1 MTRIRITVGILAG
14 GLLFVLSGRSVL
26 SAEGVVEGA
35 SVSPIAIPSFIGSWA
50 RDSSIMQL
58 FPQSNGPSGL
68 INISGFR
75 LQGIANY
82 DSPILKPWA
91 AEIVRRHGELI
102 RSGELAPDA
111 HTSCSPNG
119 VPYSLILRGNVHLLQ
134 EPDRVTII
142 YDNDNQYRTVLL
154 NREHSKDI
162 VPRYY
167 GESVGRYEG
176 DTLVVDTTGIRKTQ
190 FSVIDRFGTPHTE
203 ELHVIE
209 RYKIIEVNG
218 NAALRVDVT
227 VEDPGTF
234 TMPWGGYMVYYN
246 NDDNWWEEGIC
257 AENNRSDVWIPTE
270 ENFERPF

>member
-58 FPQSNGPSGL
+58 FPQSTGPSGL
-68 INISGFR
+68 INISGYR

-190 FSVIDRFGTPHTE
+190 FSVVDRFGTPHTE

-270 ENFERPF
+270 ENFDRPF

>member
-1 MTRIRITVGILAG
+1 
-14 GLLFVLSGRSVL
+14 
-26 SAEGVVEGA
+26 
-35 SVSPIAIPSFIGSWA
+35 
-50 RDSSIMQL
+50 MQL

-68 INISGFR
+68 INISGYR

>member
-14 GLLFVLSGRSVL
+14 GLLLVLSGRSVL

-50 RDSSIMQL
+50 RDSTIMQL
-58 FPQSNGPSGL
+58 FPPSTEAAGL
-68 INISGFR
+68 INTSGFR

-162 VPRYY
+162 LPKYY

-270 ENFERPF
+270 KNFDRPF

>member
-1 MTRIRITVGILAG
+1 MTRIRIRVGILAG
-14 GLLFVLSGRSVL
+14 GLLLVLSGRSVL

-35 SVSPIAIPSFIGSWA
+35 SANPIAIPSFIGSWA
-50 RDSSIMQL
+50 RDSTIMQL
-58 FPQSNGPSGL
+58 FPQSTGPSGL

-82 DSPILKPWA
+82 DSPILIPWA
-91 AEIVRRHGELI
+91 AEIVRHHGELI

-162 VPRYY
+162 VPKYY

-190 FSVIDRFGTPHTE
+190 FSVVDRFGTPHTE

-270 ENFERPF
+270 ENYDRPF

>member
-58 FPQSNGPSGL
+58 FPQSTGPSGL

-190 FSVIDRFGTPHTE
+190 FSVVDRFGTPHTE

-218 NAALRVDVT
+218 NAALRVDVI

-270 ENFERPF
+270 ENFDRLF

>member
-1 MTRIRITVGILAG
+1 MTRIRMVD
-14 GLLFVLSGRSVL
+14 GLLASGLFLVVSATSGL
-26 SAEGVVEGA
+26 SAEEVAREA
-35 SVSPIAIPSFIGSWA
+35 SASPIAIPSFIGSWA

-58 FPQSNGPSGL
+58 FPQSTGASGL

-111 HTSCSPNG
+111 HASCSPNG

-162 VPRYY
+162 VPKYY

-270 ENFERPF
+270 EHYDRPF

>member
-26 SAEGVVEGA
+26 STEGVVEGA

-190 FSVIDRFGTPHTE
+190 FSVVDRFGTPHTE

-218 NAALRVDVT
+218 NAALRVDVI

-270 ENFERPF
+270 ENFDRLF